1 MIVKNR
7 LTKEVIEI
15 SLHKFK
21 TRFAKELEVAFE
33 SYKKTQLSKPFFN
46 TKSLSSIES
55 DFYFDLHWNF
65 NNFGNSVL
73 YIDKI

>member
-7 LTKEVIEI
+7 QTKEVIEI
-15 SLHKFK
+15 SLEDFKNKFQ
-21 TRFAKELEVAFE
+21 KEIQVAFE
-33 SYKKTQLSKPFFN
+33 SYKKTQLSKPFFT

-55 DFYFDLHWNF
+55 DFYFDLQWNF
-65 NNFGNSVL
+65 NNFGNSVW